1 MWINRVDNYCKPYC
15 FCTIVFGILFRH
27 LYLINPIREE
37 QETPRHSPGELFLK
51 MAENKKNRTSHIS
64 SYEELNAQYGKLPP
78 QALEV
83 EEAVL
88 GALML
93 ERDAYVTVADIID
106 TASFYKEEHQ
116 KIFEAIKHLS
126 THEKPVDLLMVTQ
139 ELKNRKQLEEIGG
152 AAYITQL
159 TRRVASAA
167 HIEFHSRIIAQKYIQ
182 RELIRVSS
190 EIQAKSFD
198 ETMDVDD
205 LIDFSETALFKVA
218 EGNIKKETRPIRP
231 VLKEAIDLIE
241 MARHRKDG
249 LSGVPSGFTA
259 LDRYTSG
266 WQKTDLII
274 IAGRPSM
281 GKTAL
286 VLSMARNM
294 AVEHNRSVA
303 IFSLEMSSV
312 QLINRLISAETEL
325 PSQKIKNGRLEEWE
339 WEHLHR
345 KISQL
350 DQAPIFIDDTPALS
364 IFELRAKCRRL
375 KMQHDIQVII
385 VDYLQLMTAGV
396 DIRASREQE
405 VSNISRSLKA
415 IAKELDVPIIALS
428 QLNRSVESRE
438 GKRPQLS
445 DLRESG
451 AIEQDA
457 DIVTF
462 IHRPEY
468 YKITE
473 DESGNSLI
481 GVAEL
486 IIAKHRNGTTGE
498 VFLSFRKN
506 LAKFTD
512 MDTTISDDEGFTGKT
527 FSSKMNDDETIHAGL
542 SGKENSDSHNNNS
555 SVAPF

>member
-1 MWINRVDNYCKPYC
+1 
-15 FCTIVFGILFRH
+15 
-27 LYLINPIREE
+27 
-37 QETPRHSPGELFLK
+37 
-51 MAENKKNRTSHIS
+51 MAGNKKTSPTRIS
-64 SYEELNAQYGKLPP
+64 FEELNAQYGKLPP

-106 TASFYKEEHQ
+106 TASFYKEENQ

-139 ELKNRKQLEEIGG
+139 ELKNRKQLDEIGG

-182 RELIRVSS
+182 RELIRIAS
-190 EIQAKSFD
+190 EIQAKSYD

-231 VLKEAIDLIE
+231 ILKEAIDQIE

-249 LSGVPSGFTA
+249 LSGVPSGFTG
-259 LDRYTSG
+259 LDRITSG

-294 AVEHNRSVA
+294 AVEHNRPVA
-303 IFSLEMSSV
+303 IFSLEMSSI
-312 QLINRLISAETEL
+312 QLINRLIASETEL
-325 PSQKIKNGRLEEWE
+325 PPQKIKNGRLEDWE

-350 DQAPIFIDDTPALS
+350 DQAPLFIDDTPALS

-375 KMQHDIQVII
+375 KMQHDVQVII

-405 VSNISRSLKA
+405 VSTISRSLKA

-498 VFLSFRKN
+498 VFLSFRKS

-512 MDTTISDDEGFTGKT
+512 MDTTISDDVEQT

-542 SGKENSDSHNNNS
+542 SENENMDSRNSNS